1 MSSKKFFF
9 SVALAVSLLLSHS
22 LYIQDHRE
30 IALITQIG
38 KVVRE
43 SQNPGLK
50 FKLPFLQEVN
60 FFDKR
65 LQTIKFNMS
74 EHSNE
79 VVAFDQKTMQ
89 LDAFAVYKIIN
100 PRKFYESAKTDGI
113 FRQRMQSITESS
125 IREVIG
131 RVYFKDVLG
140 AKRNEI
146 RENIIKLVNNDVAK
160 FGVHVNDVRI
170 IRVNLPDK
178 ARNAVYARMRS
189 EREKEAKEIRAVGH
203 QQAEI
208 IKAEADKDQSLTIA
222 QAKKT
227 ADILKGEGEAAA
239 IKIYAGAY
247 ARDTEFFERYKTLEV
262 YKKAFNK
269 NSKLV
274 LSTDNDFL
282 KFFKKQ

>member
-43 SQNPGLK
+43 SQDPGLK

-113 FRQRMQSITESS
+113 FRQRMRSITESS

-247 ARDTEFFERYKTLEV
+247 GRDTEFFERYKTLEV

>member
-1 MSSKKFFF
+1 
-9 SVALAVSLLLSHS
+9 
-22 LYIQDHRE
+22 
-30 IALITQIG
+30 
-38 KVVRE
+38 
-43 SQNPGLK
+43 
-50 FKLPFLQEVN
+50 
-60 FFDKR
+60 
-65 LQTIKFNMS
+65 MS